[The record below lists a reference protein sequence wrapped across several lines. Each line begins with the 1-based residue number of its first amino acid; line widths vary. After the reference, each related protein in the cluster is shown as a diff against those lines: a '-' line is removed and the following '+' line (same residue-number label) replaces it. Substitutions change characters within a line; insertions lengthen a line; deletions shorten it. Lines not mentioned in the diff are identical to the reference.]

1 MDLAH
6 DEARIGTLRRDW
18 ASGGLTVGLVPTMGA
33 LHQGHLSLVR
43 KARELCDRLVVSIF
57 VNPSQ
62 FAPGEDLSRYP
73 RDLLGDC
80 ELLEKESVDVVFA
93 PGPETMYP
101 EGYATHVEVARLTSG
116 LCGASR
122 PGHFR
127 GVTTVCCLLFNI
139 VGPDLAVFGEK
150 DYQQLVVIRRMV
162 SDLRLKLRIVSCPI
176 VREDDGLAMSSR
188 NAYLTREERAQAVFL
203 HRGLRAAANAA
214 EDGEIRVEGLRSAFK
229 GVLLEAPLLNLSY
242 IEAVHP
248 DTLEP
253 AELLDR
259 PLRLL
264 AAVHVGSTRLI
275 DNLALE
281 PPHQS
286 RRI

>member
-6 DEARIGTLRRDW
+6 DEARIGALRRDW
-18 ASGGLTVGLVPTMGA
+18 VSGGLTVGLVPTMGA

>member
-18 ASGGLTVGLVPTMGA
+18 VSGGLTVGLVPTMGA

>member
-18 ASGGLTVGLVPTMGA
+18 VSDGLTVGLVPTMGA

-62 FAPGEDLSRYP
+62 FAPGEDLSCYP